1 MKKRHCFEKSTQSH
15 TFSAFWPKNL
25 DLNLTFQLVG
35 GVGGGEGGRRWWS
48 KACAAVAVLV
58 CLVLSGV
65 NEYDNTL
72 QRYYHVHSS
81 QTRQGTPSGVFE
93 VVLRMWM
100 ERERHFEAW
109 RPRTPSP
116 PPPFVVGVTCT
127 FSLLETVA
135 RWCAEREPHRLT
147 LIPRNHVYICV
158 IPSFC
163 SCFVILCLLAS
174 CSPPLL
180 SFGLFIVS
188 CLLW

>member
-1 MKKRHCFEKSTQSH
+1 MPQT
-15 TFSAFWPKNL
+15 L
-25 DLNLTFQLVG
+25 DLNLTFQVVG
-35 GVGGGEGGRRWWS
+35 GVEGGWGWWS
-48 KACAAVAVLV
+48 KACVAVAVLV

-65 NEYDNTL
+65 NEHDNTL

-81 QTRQGTPSGVFE
+81 QTRQDTPRSVFE
-93 VVLRMWM
+93 VVLQMWM
-100 ERERHFEAW
+100 ERERHFQAW
-109 RPRTPSP
+109 RPRTLSP

-127 FSLLETVA
+127 FPLLETVA

-188 CLLW
+188 CLLWSRCYQRIQETIKGENKRQEDE

>member
-1 MKKRHCFEKSTQSH
+1 MLR
-15 TFSAFWPKNL
+15 
-25 DLNLTFQLVG
+25 
-35 GVGGGEGGRRWWS
+35 GGEGGGAR
-48 KACAAVAVLV
+48 
-58 CLVLSGV
+58 LVLPWLSWCVLSCLEWMNMIIPYKGIIMFI
-65 NEYDNTL
+65 
-72 QRYYHVHSS
+72 QA
-81 QTRQGTPSGVFE
+81 RQDKTHQAVFE

-127 FSLLETVA
+127 FPLLETVA

-188 CLLW
+188 CLLWSRCYQRIQETIKGENKRQEDK